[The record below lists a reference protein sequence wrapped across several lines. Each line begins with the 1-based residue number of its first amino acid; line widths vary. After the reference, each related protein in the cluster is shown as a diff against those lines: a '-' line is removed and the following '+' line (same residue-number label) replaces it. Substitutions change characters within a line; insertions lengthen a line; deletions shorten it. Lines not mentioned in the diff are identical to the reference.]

1 MRDYKMDGFDYMTY
15 INHMENLPDKEKKLY
30 YSVSEFIRE
39 GRDISTLKVSEISSR
54 AGIGKGTTYGYF
66 ESKEEL
72 ITKAVHYLLYEKVKT
87 VLTITT
93 QEDNF
98 KNKFYKILDYIWD
111 NKLDNTTLQSLA
123 RVLNDIRNNHS
134 SNTDCTFGFVGI
146 NGKSS
151 NIVET
156 LLQGFL
162 DQGFEEGA
170 FTEKDFA
177 YRKDVLC
184 SQVVLFVFLIQEEA
198 AYDKKEV
205 EDFVYNG
212 FVALLNLRK

>member
-1 MRDYKMDGFDYMTY
+1 MDGFDYMAY
-15 INHMENLPDKEKKLY
+15 IKHMESLPDKEKKLY

-39 GRDISTLKVSEISSR
+39 GRDIATLKVSEISSR

-72 ITKAVHYLLYEKVKT
+72 ITKAVHYLLFEKVKT
-87 VLTITT
+87 VLTITQ
-93 QEDNF
+93 QEDSF

-111 NKLDNTTLQSLA
+111 NKLDNTTLQSIA

-134 SNTDCTFGFVGI
+134 DKTDCTFGLSGMD
-146 NGKSS
+146 GKSS
-151 NIVET
+151 NIVESI
-156 LLQGFL
+156 LQGFL
-162 DQGFEEGA
+162 NQGFDEKV
-170 FTEKDFA
+170 FSEKDSA

-184 SQVVLFVFLIQEEA
+184 SQVVLFVFLIQEENG
-198 AYDKKEV
+198 YDKNEV

-212 FVALLNLRK
+212 FVALLNLRQ

>member
-39 GRDISTLKVSEISSR
+39 GRDIATLKVSEISSR

-111 NKLDNTTLQSLA
+111 NKLDNT
-123 RVLNDIRNNHS
+123 NM
-134 SNTDCTFGFVGI
+134 
-146 NGKSS
+146 
-151 NIVET
+151 
-156 LLQGFL
+156 
-162 DQGFEEGA
+162 
-170 FTEKDFA
+170 
-177 YRKDVLC
+177 
-184 SQVVLFVFLIQEEA
+184 
-198 AYDKKEV
+198 
-205 EDFVYNG
+205 
-212 FVALLNLRK
+212 